1 MNSMNKEYRIAV
13 LMDIYGNL
21 LTDKQREVMELYYY
35 EDLSLSEIA
44 EHEKITRQGVHDSI
58 KRAEQTLSDLEQK
71 LCVAEKLVKCR
82 KLFEKINT
90 LAQNINDLSAS
101 LGHSENVKLSSEI
114 LKLVKQGD
122 DII

>member
-90 LAQNINDLSAS
+90 LAQNINDLSTS

>member
-1 MNSMNKEYRIAV
+1 M
-13 LMDIYGNL
+13 
-21 LTDKQREVMELYYY
+21 
-35 EDLSLSEIA
+35 SEIA

-90 LAQNINDLSAS
+90 LAQNINDLSTS